1 MRGYNRR
8 EEEDVMRTLA
18 ALAGLLLALV
28 AQAQQFPSKPVTLI
42 VPWPAG
48 GSTDIYFR
56 KLGEITVRHLGQPIV
71 IENRPG
77 GSGMNGPATMA
88 RTARPDGYTI
98 SQLAIT
104 AFRMPHM
111 QKVDW
116 DPINDFT
123 YIIGLAGY
131 TFGIVVRADSPFKT
145 FQDLI
150 VYARANPG
158 KLSYATPGTGTSL
171 HLAMEEVAAKAGV
184 QFLHV
189 PFKGYGDGA
198 IALMGGHVMVQVDST
213 GWAKQVDSGAQR
225 LLATLGDKRTRW
237 GAPTVKELGVDTVS
251 NSPFGLVGP
260 KGMPREVVRVLHDA
274 FKKSLDDPEYLKVL
288 AQLDQPA
295 WYMPSDAYARWAV
308 DMFKAERATIERV
321 GLLLK

>member
-1 MRGYNRR
+1 MKRI
-8 EEEDVMRTLA
+8 VLA
-18 ALAGLLLALV
+18 LGLAWALA
-28 AQAQQFPSKPVTLI
+28 AQAQQFPAKPVMLI

-56 KLGEITVRHLGQPIV
+56 KLGEITARHLGQPLV

-88 RTARPDGYTI
+88 KTAKPDGYTI

-104 AFRMPHM
+104 AFRVPHM

-116 DPINDFT
+116 DPTNDFT

-131 TFGIVVRADSPFKT
+131 TFGVVVKADSPFRT
-145 FQDLI
+145 FQDLLA
-150 VYARANPG
+150 YARANPG

-171 HLAMEEVAAKAGV
+171 HLAMEEIAAKAGV

-213 GWAKQVDSGAQR
+213 GWAKQVDAGAQR

-251 NSPFGLVGP
+251 NSPYGLVGP
-260 KGMPREVVRVLHDA
+260 KGMPREVVKVLHDA
-274 FKKSLDDPEYLKVL
+274 FKKSLDDPEYLKLL

-295 WYMPSDAYARWAV
+295 WYRSSEDYARWAAETL
-308 DMFKAERATIERV
+308 KAERATIERV

>member
-1 MRGYNRR
+1 MRRILG
-8 EEEDVMRTLA
+8 LA
-18 ALAGLLLALV
+18 AGLLFALA
-28 AQAQQFPSKPVTLI
+28 AQAQSFPTKPVTLI

-56 KLGEITVRHLGQPIV
+56 KLGEVAARHLGQPLV
-71 IENRPG
+71 IDNKPG

-88 RTARPDGYTI
+88 KTARPDGYTI
-98 SQLAIT
+98 SQLAIS

-116 DPINDFT
+116 DPISDFT

-131 TFGIVVRADSPFKT
+131 TFGVVVRADSPFKT
-145 FQDLI
+145 FQDLLT
-150 VYARANPG
+150 YARANPG

-184 QFLHV
+184 QFLHI
-189 PFKGYGDGA
+189 PFKGYADGA

-213 GWAKQVDSGAQR
+213 GWAKQVDAGAQR

-260 KGMPREVVRVLHDA
+260 KGMPREVVKVLHDA

-295 WYMPSDAYARWAV
+295 WYMSSEDYARWAV
-308 DMFKAERATIERV
+308 DMLKAERATIERV

>member
-1 MRGYNRR
+1 MRKILG
-8 EEEDVMRTLA
+8 LA
-18 ALAGLLLALV
+18 AGLLFALS
-28 AQAQQFPSKPVTLI
+28 AQAQNFPTKPVTLI

-56 KLGEITVRHLGQPIV
+56 KLGEVAARHLGQPLV
-71 IENRPG
+71 IDNKPG

-88 RTARPDGYTI
+88 KTARPDGYTI
-98 SQLAIT
+98 SQLAIS
-104 AFRMPHM
+104 AFRVPHM

-116 DPINDFT
+116 DPISDFT

-131 TFGIVVRADSPFKT
+131 TFGVVVRADSPFKT
-145 FQDLI
+145 FQDLLT
-150 VYARANPG
+150 YARANPG

-184 QFLHV
+184 QFLHI
-189 PFKGYGDGA
+189 PFKGYADGA

-213 GWAKQVDSGAQR
+213 GWSKQEDSGAQR
-225 LLATLGDKRTRW
+225 QLATLGDKRTRW

-260 KGMPREVVRVLHDA
+260 KGMPREVVKVLHDA

-295 WYMPSDAYARWAV
+295 WYMPSDDYARWAV
-308 DMFKAERATIERV
+308 DMLKAERATIERV

>member
-1 MRGYNRR
+1 LA
-8 EEEDVMRTLA
+8 LA
-18 ALAGLLLALV
+18 AA
-28 AQAQQFPSKPVTLI
+28 AQAQQFPSKPVTVI

-56 KLGEITVRHLGQPIV
+56 KLGEVTARHLGQNLV

-88 RTARPDGYTI
+88 KTARPDGYTI
-98 SQLAIT
+98 SQLTIS
-104 AFRMPHM
+104 AFRVPHM

-131 TFGIVVRADSPFKT
+131 TFGIVVKADSPFKT
-145 FQDLI
+145 FNDLI
-150 VYARANPG
+150 AYARANPG

-171 HLAMEEVAAKAGV
+171 HLAMEEVGAKAGV

-189 PFKGYGDGA
+189 PFKGYADGA

-213 GWAKQVDSGAQR
+213 GWAKQVDAGAQR

-251 NSPFGLVGP
+251 ASPFGVVGP
-260 KGMPREVVRVLHDA
+260 KGMPREVVKVLHDA
-274 FKKSLDDPEYLKVL
+274 FKKSLDDPEYLKLL

-295 WYMPSDAYARWAV
+295 WYRSSEDYARAAA
-308 DMFKAERATIERV
+308 DMLKAERATIERV

>member
-1 MRGYNRR
+1 
-8 EEEDVMRTLA
+8 MRTVLA
-18 ALAGLLLALV
+18 VAGLLLAL
-28 AQAQQFPSKPVTLI
+28 AAHAQQFPAKPVTLI

-56 KLGEITVRHLGQPIV
+56 KLGEVTAKHLGQNLV

-77 GSGMNGPATMA
+77 GSGNNGPTTMA
-88 RTARPDGYTI
+88 KTAQPDGYTI
-98 SQLAIT
+98 SQLTIS
-104 AFRMPHM
+104 AFRAPHM

-116 DPINDFT
+116 NPVTDFT

-131 TFGIVVRADSPFKT
+131 TFGVVVKADSPLKSFR
-145 FQDLI
+145 DVLE
-150 VYARANPG
+150 YAKANPG

-189 PFKGYGDGA
+189 PFKGYADGA
-198 IALMGGHVMVQVDST
+198 IALMGGHVMMQVDST

-237 GAPTVKELGVDTVS
+237 GAPTVKELGVDTVHS
-251 NSPFGLVGP
+251 SPFGLVGP
-260 KGMPREVVRVLHDA
+260 KGMQPQVVKTLHDA
-274 FKKSLDDPEYLKVL
+274 FKRSLEDPEYLKIL

-295 WYMPSDAYARWAV
+295 WYQSSEDYAKWAAET
-308 DMFKAERATIERV
+308 FRAERSTIERV
-321 GLLLK
+321 GLLAK

>member
-1 MRGYNRR
+1 MRKILG
-8 EEEDVMRTLA
+8 LA
-18 ALAGLLLALV
+18 AGLLFALS
-28 AQAQQFPSKPVTLI
+28 AQAQNFPTKPVTLI

-56 KLGEITVRHLGQPIV
+56 KLGEVAARHLGQPLV
-71 IENRPG
+71 IDNKPG

-88 RTARPDGYTI
+88 KTARPDGYTI
-98 SQLAIT
+98 SQLAIS
-104 AFRMPHM
+104 AFRVPHM

-116 DPINDFT
+116 DPISDFT

-131 TFGIVVRADSPFKT
+131 TFGVVVRADSPFKT
-145 FQDLI
+145 FQDLLT
-150 VYARANPG
+150 YARANPG

-184 QFLHV
+184 QFLHI
-189 PFKGYGDGA
+189 PFKGYADGA

-260 KGMPREVVRVLHDA
+260 KGMPREVVKVLHDA

-295 WYMPSDAYARWAV
+295 WYMPSEDYARWAV
-308 DMFKAERATIERV
+308 DMLKAERATIERV

>member
-1 MRGYNRR
+1 MTALFR
-8 EEEDVMRTLA
+8 A
-18 ALAGLLLALV
+18 AATALLLAATSAV
-28 AQAQQFPSKPVTLI
+28 GQPFPSKPVTLI

-48 GSTDIYFR
+48 GSSDLYFR
-56 KLGEITVRHLGQPIV
+56 KLGEITQKHLGQNLV

-88 RTARPDGYTI
+88 KTAKPDGYTI
-98 SQLAIT
+98 SQLTIT
-104 AFRMPHM
+104 AFRVPHM

-116 DPINDFT
+116 DPLNDFT

-131 TFGIVVRADSPFKT
+131 TFGVVVKADSQFKT
-145 FQDLI
+145 FRDVLD
-150 VYARANPG
+150 YAKANPG

-171 HLAMEEVAAKAGV
+171 HLAMEEIAAKAGV
-184 QFLHV
+184 QLLHV

-213 GWAKQVDSGAQR
+213 GWAKQVDAGAQR

-237 GAPTVKELGVDTVS
+237 NAPTVKELGVDTVS
-251 NSPFGLVGP
+251 NSPYGLVGP
-260 KGMPREVVRVLHDA
+260 KGMSPQVVRVLHDA
-274 FKKSLDDPEYLKVL
+274 FKRSLDDPEYLKVL

-295 WYMPSDAYARWAV
+295 WYQSGEDYAKWAAET
-308 DMFKAERATIERV
+308 FKAERATIERV

>member
-1 MRGYNRR
+1 MRRILG
-8 EEEDVMRTLA
+8 LA
-18 ALAGLLLALV
+18 AGLLFALS
-28 AQAQQFPSKPVTLI
+28 AQAQSFPGKPVTLI

-56 KLGEITVRHLGQPIV
+56 KLGEVAARHLGQPLV
-71 IENRPG
+71 IDNKPG

-88 RTARPDGYTI
+88 KTARPDGYTI
-98 SQLAIT
+98 SQLAIS

-116 DPINDFT
+116 DPISDFT

-131 TFGIVVRADSPFKT
+131 TFGVVVRADSPFKT
-145 FQDLI
+145 FQDLLT
-150 VYARANPG
+150 YARANPG

-184 QFLHV
+184 QFLHI
-189 PFKGYGDGA
+189 PFKGYADGA

-213 GWAKQVDSGAQR
+213 GWAKQVDAGAQR

-260 KGMPREVVRVLHDA
+260 KGMPREVVKVLHDA

-295 WYMPSDAYARWAV
+295 WYMSSEDYARWAV
-308 DMFKAERATIERV
+308 DMLKAERATIERV

>member
-1 MRGYNRR
+1 MK
-8 EEEDVMRTLA
+8 RTILA
-18 ALAGLLLALV
+18 LGLLWALA
-28 AQAQQFPSKPVTLI
+28 AQAQQFPAKPVSLI

-56 KLGEITVRHLGQPIV
+56 KLGEITARHLGQPLV

-88 RTARPDGYTI
+88 KTARPDGYTI
-98 SQLAIT
+98 SQLAIS

-116 DPINDFT
+116 DPIKDFT

-131 TFGIVVRADSPFKT
+131 TFGIVVKADSPFKT

-150 VYARANPG
+150 AYARANPG

-171 HLAMEEVAAKAGV
+171 HLAMEEIGAKAGV

-213 GWAKQVDSGAQR
+213 GWAKQVDAGAQR
-225 LLATLGDKRTRW
+225 LLATLGDRRTRW

-251 NSPFGLVGP
+251 NSPYGLVGP
-260 KGMPREVVRVLHDA
+260 KGMPREVVKVLHDA
-274 FKKSLDDPEYLKVL
+274 FKKSLEDPEYLKLL

-295 WYMPSDAYARWAV
+295 WYKSGEEYAKWAV
-308 DMFKAERATIERV
+308 ETLAAERATIERV

>member
-1 MRGYNRR
+1 MKRGILGLLA
-8 EEEDVMRTLA
+8 TALLA
-18 ALAGLLLALV
+18 ATAAFG
-28 AQAQQFPSKPVTLI
+28 QAFPSKPVTLI

-56 KLGEITVRHLGQPIV
+56 KLGEITQKHLGQNLV

-88 RTARPDGYTI
+88 KTAKPDGYTI
-98 SQLAIT
+98 SQLAIS
-104 AFRMPHM
+104 AYRMPHM

-116 DPINDFT
+116 DPIGDFT

-131 TFGIVVRADSPFKT
+131 TFGVVVKSDSPFKT
-145 FQDLI
+145 FQDLLA
-150 VYARANPG
+150 YARANPG

-171 HLAMEEVAAKAGV
+171 HLAMEEIAAKANV

-189 PFKGYGDGA
+189 PFKGYADGA

-213 GWAKQVDSGAQR
+213 GWAKQVDAGAQR

-260 KGMPREVVRVLHDA
+260 KGMPREVVKVLHDA
-274 FKKSLDDPEYLKVL
+274 FKKSLDDPEYQKTL

-295 WYMPSDAYARWAV
+295 WYMSSEDYARWAAG
-308 DMFKAERATIERV
+308 MLESERATIERV

>member
-1 MRGYNRR
+1 MRK
-8 EEEDVMRTLA
+8 LL
-18 ALAGLLLALV
+18 ALAGSLLLAAV
-28 AQAQQFPSKPVTLI
+28 AHAQQFPSKPVTLI

-56 KLGEITVRHLGQPIV
+56 KLGEITARHLGQPLV

-88 RTARPDGYTI
+88 KTARPDGYTI

-104 AFRMPHM
+104 AFRVPHM

-116 DPINDFT
+116 DPITDFT
-123 YIIGLAGY
+123 YIVGLAGY
-131 TFGIVVRADSPFKT
+131 TFGIVVKADSPFKT
-145 FQDLI
+145 FQDLLA
-150 VYARANPG
+150 YARANPG
-158 KLSYATPGTGTSL
+158 RLSYATPGTGTSL
-171 HLAMEEVAAKAGV
+171 HLAMEEIAAKAGV

-213 GWAKQVDSGAQR
+213 GWAKQVDAGAQR

-237 GAPTVKELGVDTVS
+237 NALTVKELGVDTVS

-260 KGMPREVVRVLHDA
+260 KAMPRDVVKVLHDA
-274 FKKSLDDPEYLKVL
+274 FKKSLDDPEYLKML

-295 WYMPSDAYARWAV
+295 WYMSSEDYGRWAV
-308 DMFKAERATIERV
+308 DMLKAERATIERV

>member
-1 MRGYNRR
+1 MRK
-8 EEEDVMRTLA
+8 LL
-18 ALAGLLLALV
+18 ALAGSLLLA
-28 AQAQQFPSKPVTLI
+28 AAAHAQQFPSKPVTLI

-56 KLGEITVRHLGQPIV
+56 KLGEITARHLGQPLV

-88 RTARPDGYTI
+88 KTAKPDGYTI

-104 AFRMPHM
+104 AFRVPHM

-116 DPINDFT
+116 DPITDFT

-131 TFGIVVRADSPFKT
+131 TFGIVVKADSPFKT
-145 FQDLI
+145 FQDLLA
-150 VYARANPG
+150 YARANPG
-158 KLSYATPGTGTSL
+158 RLSYATPGTGTSL
-171 HLAMEEVAAKAGV
+171 HLAMEEIAAKAGV

-213 GWAKQVDSGAQR
+213 GWAKQVDAGAQR

-237 GAPTVKELGVDTVS
+237 NAPTVKELGVDTVS

-260 KGMPREVVRVLHDA
+260 KGMPREVVKVLHDA
-274 FKKSLDDPEYLKVL
+274 FKKSLDDPEYLKML

-295 WYMPSDAYARWAV
+295 WYMSSEDYARWAV
-308 DMFKAERATIERV
+308 DMLKAERATIERV

>member
-1 MRGYNRR
+1 MK
-8 EEEDVMRTLA
+8 RTLA
-18 ALAGLLLALV
+18 RAAGLAAGLLLALA
-28 AQAQQFPSKPVTLI
+28 AQAQQFPSKPVSLI

-48 GSTDIYFR
+48 GSTDLYFR
-56 KLGEITVRHLGQPIV
+56 KLGEVTARHLGQPLV

-77 GSGMNGPATMA
+77 GSGMNGPATMTK
-88 RTARPDGYTI
+88 TAKPDGYTI
-98 SQLAIT
+98 SQLAIS
-104 AFRMPHM
+104 AFRVPHM

-131 TFGIVVRADSPFKT
+131 TFGVVVKADSPFKT
-145 FQDLI
+145 FNDLI
-150 VYARANPG
+150 TYARANPG

-171 HLAMEEVAAKAGV
+171 HLAMEEVAVKAGV

-189 PFKGYGDGA
+189 PFKGYADGA

-213 GWAKQVDSGAQR
+213 GWAKQVDVGAQR

-237 GAPTVKELGVDTVS
+237 NAPTVKELGVDTVS

-260 KGMPREVVRVLHDA
+260 KGMPREVVKVLHDA

-295 WYMPSDAYARWAV
+295 WYRSSEDYARWAAETL
-308 DMFKAERATIERV
+308 KAERATIERV

>member
-1 MRGYNRR
+1 MKRILG
-8 EEEDVMRTLA
+8 LG
-18 ALAGLLLALV
+18 AGLLLAFA
-28 AQAQQFPSKPVTLI
+28 AQAQSFPNKPVTLI

-56 KLGEITVRHLGQPIV
+56 KLGEVTARHLGQPLV
-71 IENRPG
+71 IENKPG

-88 RTARPDGYTI
+88 KTARPDGYTI
-98 SQLAIT
+98 SQLAIS
-104 AFRMPHM
+104 AFRVPHM

-116 DPINDFT
+116 DPISDFT

-131 TFGIVVRADSPFKT
+131 TFGVVVRSDSPFKT
-145 FQDLI
+145 FNDLLT
-150 VYARANPG
+150 YARANPG

-184 QFLHV
+184 QFLHI
-189 PFKGYGDGA
+189 PFKGYADGA

-260 KGMPREVVRVLHDA
+260 KGMPREVVKVLHDA

-295 WYMPSDAYARWAV
+295 WYRSSEDYAQWAV
-308 DMFKAERATIERV
+308 GMLKAERATIERV

>member
-1 MRGYNRR
+1 MRK
-8 EEEDVMRTLA
+8 LL
-18 ALAGLLLALV
+18 ALAGSLLLA
-28 AQAQQFPSKPVTLI
+28 AAAHAQQFPSKPVTLI

-56 KLGEITVRHLGQPIV
+56 KLGEITARHLGQPLV

-88 RTARPDGYTI
+88 KTARPDGYTI

-104 AFRMPHM
+104 AFRVPHM

-116 DPINDFT
+116 DPITDFT
-123 YIIGLAGY
+123 YIVGLAGY
-131 TFGIVVRADSPFKT
+131 TFGIVVKADSPFKT
-145 FQDLI
+145 FQDLLA
-150 VYARANPG
+150 YARANPG
-158 KLSYATPGTGTSL
+158 RLSYATPGTGTSL
-171 HLAMEEVAAKAGV
+171 HLAMEEIAAKAGV

-213 GWAKQVDSGAQR
+213 GWAKQVDAGAQR

-237 GAPTVKELGVDTVS
+237 NAPTVKELGVDTVS

-260 KGMPREVVRVLHDA
+260 KGMPREVVKVLHDA
-274 FKKSLDDPEYLKVL
+274 FKKSLDDPEYLKML

-295 WYMPSDAYARWAV
+295 WYMSSEDYGRWAV
-308 DMFKAERATIERV
+308 DMLMAERATIERV

>member
-1 MRGYNRR
+1 MKRISS
-8 EEEDVMRTLA
+8 LA
-18 ALAGLLLALV
+18 AGLLLAL
-28 AQAQQFPSKPVTLI
+28 AAHAQQFPSRPVTLI

-56 KLGEITVRHLGQPIV
+56 KLGEVTQRHLGQNLV

-88 RTARPDGYTI
+88 KTAKPDGYTI
-98 SQLAIT
+98 SQLAIS
-104 AFRMPHM
+104 AFLMPHM

-131 TFGIVVRADSPFKT
+131 TFGVVVKADSPFKT

-150 VYARANPG
+150 AYARANPG

-171 HLAMEEVAAKAGV
+171 HLAMEEIAAKANV

-189 PFKGYGDGA
+189 PFKGYGGGA
-198 IALMGGHVMVQVDST
+198 IALLGGHVMVQVDST
-213 GWAKQVDSGAQR
+213 GWARQVDQGAQR

-260 KGMPREVVRVLHDA
+260 KGMSKDVVRVLHDA
-274 FKKSLDDPEYLKVL
+274 FKKSLDEPDYQKTLEL
-288 AQLDQPA
+288 LDQPA
-295 WYMPSDAYARWAV
+295 WYMSSEDYARWAAG
-308 DMFKAERATIERV
+308 MLQSERATIERV

>member
-1 MRGYNRR
+1 MKLL
-8 EEEDVMRTLA
+8 TFA
-18 ALAGLLLALV
+18 AGLLLSA
-28 AQAQQFPSKPVTLI
+28 AAHAQQFPAKPVTLI

-56 KLGEITVRHLGQPIV
+56 KLGEITQRHLGQNLV

-77 GSGMNGPATMA
+77 GSGNNGPTTMA
-88 RTARPDGYTI
+88 KTAQPDGYTI
-98 SQLAIT
+98 SQLTIS
-104 AFRMPHM
+104 AFRAPHM

-116 DPINDFT
+116 NPVTDFT

-145 FQDLI
+145 FNDVI
-150 VYARANPG
+150 AYAKANPG

-189 PFKGYGDGA
+189 PFKGYADGA
-198 IALMGGHVMVQVDST
+198 IALMGGHVMMQVDST
-213 GWAKQVDSGAQR
+213 GWAKQVDAGAQR
-225 LLATLGDKRTRW
+225 LLATLGEKRTRW

-251 NSPFGLVGP
+251 ASPFGLVGP
-260 KGMPREVVRVLHDA
+260 KGMPPQVVKTLHDA
-274 FKKSLDDPEYLKVL
+274 FKRSLDDPDYLKLL

-295 WYMPSDAYARWAV
+295 WYQSSEDYAKWAAQA
-308 DMFKAERATIERV
+308 FKTERATIERV

>member
-1 MRGYNRR
+1 MRK
-8 EEEDVMRTLA
+8 LL
-18 ALAGLLLALV
+18 ALAGSLLLA
-28 AQAQQFPSKPVTLI
+28 AAAHAQQFPSKPVTLI

-56 KLGEITVRHLGQPIV
+56 KLGEITARHLGQPLV

-88 RTARPDGYTI
+88 KTARPDGYTI

-104 AFRMPHM
+104 AFRVPHM

-116 DPINDFT
+116 DPITDFT
-123 YIIGLAGY
+123 YIVGLAGY
-131 TFGIVVRADSPFKT
+131 TFGIVVKADSPFKT
-145 FQDLI
+145 FQDLLA
-150 VYARANPG
+150 YARANPG

-171 HLAMEEVAAKAGV
+171 HLAMEEIAAKAGV

-213 GWAKQVDSGAQR
+213 GWAKQVDAGAQR

-237 GAPTVKELGVDTVS
+237 NAPTVKELGVDTVS

-260 KGMPREVVRVLHDA
+260 KGMPRDVVKVLHDA
-274 FKKSLDDPEYLKVL
+274 FKKSLDDPEYLKML

-295 WYMPSDAYARWAV
+295 WYMSSEDYARWAV
-308 DMFKAERATIERV
+308 DMLKAERATIERV